1 MSISLKPKHLKR
13 YKDIALLLIK
23 HGRSDI
29 VKHAGLQD
37 ALELDASVETTTGES
52 KAEELAQD
60 LEKMGP
66 TFIKLGQLLST
77 RADFLPPAYIQAL
90 TRLQDKIDPFPF
102 EQVEA
107 IFLGEV
113 GVRIS
118 KAFSEFDAKPL
129 ATASLG
135 QVHRATLHDGQ
146 LVVVK
151 VQRPGIRAIIAGDM
165 EALEEIAGFMD
176 KHTQWG
182 KRYEFGRMLDEF
194 RRSIWRELDYR
205 SEARNLIVLG
215 TNLLEFPGIVVPAPI
230 EDLTTSRVLTME
242 YIRGKKITGLSPLAR
257 LDFKGADLAEEL
269 FHAYLKQILVDGFF
283 HADPHPGN
291 VLLTDDHRIA
301 LLDLGMVGHITPQ
314 LQENLI
320 QLLLAVSDGRG
331 DDAAAVA
338 IKIGEM
344 KEDFS
349 ENTFRQRVAG
359 LISEYQGSKMD
370 QIQVGRVV
378 LEITQISGD
387 NGLRV
392 PAELTLLGK
401 TLLNLDLVGQ
411 VLDPKFNPNVS
422 IRRNAEKILQ
432 QRVWKAF
439 SPSNL
444 YGGFLEM
451 KDLLTR
457 LPSRLNRILDVIARN
472 DLKITVDALEEDKV
486 IDGLQKVANR
496 IALGVILAALIVGA
510 ALLMQ
515 VETAFRIFGYPGFAI
530 LCFLGAGAGS
540 LFLIIPILMH
550 DHPWK
555 KR

>member
-1 MSISLKPKHLKR
+1 MGISLNPKHLKR

-23 HGRSDI
+23 HGRSDV
-29 VKHAGLQD
+29 VKHAGLHG

-52 KAEELAQD
+52 KADELAQD

-77 RADFLPPAYIQAL
+77 RADFLPPAYIHAL

-107 IFLGEV
+107 IVSSEL

-118 KAFSEFDAKPL
+118 KAFSEFEEKPL

-135 QVHRATLHDGQ
+135 QVHRAAMLDGRV
-146 LVVVK
+146 VVVK
-151 VQRPGIRAIIAGDM
+151 VQRPGIREIIAEDM
-165 EALEEIAGFMD
+165 EALEEIAGFLD

-182 KRYEFGRMLDEF
+182 KRYEFGKMLEEI
-194 RRSIWRELDYR
+194 RRSLWRELDYR
-205 SEARNLIVLG
+205 QEARNLSTLG
-215 TNLLEFPGIVVPAPI
+215 ANLLEFPGIVVPTPI
-230 EDLTTSRVLTME
+230 EDFTTARVLTME
-242 YIRGKKITGLSPLAR
+242 YIRGKKITELSPLAR
-257 LDFKGADLAEEL
+257 LDIKGADLAEEL

-291 VLLTDDHRIA
+291 VFLTDDHRIA
-301 LLDLGMVGHITPQ
+301 LLDLGMVGHVTPQ
-314 LQENLI
+314 LQENLL

-331 DDAAAVA
+331 DDAAGIA
-338 IKIGEM
+338 IKISEL

-349 ENTFRQRVAG
+349 ENAFRQRVAS
-359 LISEYQGSKMD
+359 LVSEHQGSKMD
-370 QIQVGRVV
+370 QIQVGRVA

-392 PAELTLLGK
+392 PAELTMLSK

-411 VLDPKFNPNVS
+411 TLDPKFNPNAS

-439 SPSNL
+439 TPTNL
-444 YGGFLEM
+444 FGSLLEM
-451 KDLLTR
+451 KYLLVR
-457 LPSRLNRILDVIARN
+457 LPSRLNRILDAIAHNELRVKVETIDENVI
-472 DLKITVDALEEDKV
+472 IE
-486 IDGLQKVANR
+486 GLQKVANR
-496 IALGVILAALIVGA
+496 IALGLILAALIIGA
-510 ALLMQ
+510 ALLMR
-515 VETAFRIFGYPGFAI
+515 VETSFRLFGYPGFAI
-530 LCFLGAGAGS
+530 LCFLGVGGGG
-540 LFLIIPILMH
+540 LFLIIRILMH
-550 DHPWK
+550 DRPAK
-555 KR
+555 K

>member
-1 MSISLKPKHLKR
+1 MGISLKPNHLKR

-23 HGRSDI
+23 HGRSDV

-37 ALELDASVETTTGES
+37 ALEPDASVETTTGES
-52 KAEELAQD
+52 KEDELAED

-66 TFIKLGQLLST
+66 TYVKLGQLLST
-77 RADFLPPAYIQAL
+77 REDFLPPAYIHAL

-102 EQVEA
+102 EQLEA
-107 IFLGEV
+107 IISGEL

-118 KAFSEFDAKPL
+118 KAFSEFNAEPL

-135 QVHRATLHDGQ
+135 QVRRAVMQDGR

-151 VQRPGIRAIIAGDM
+151 VQRPGIREIIAEDM
-165 EALEEIAGFMD
+165 EALEEIAGFLD

-182 KRYEFGRMLDEF
+182 RRYEFGKMLEEF
-194 RRSIWRELDYR
+194 RRSLWRELDYR
-205 SEARNLIVLG
+205 QEARNLSTLG
-215 TNLLEFPGIVVPAPI
+215 ANLLEFPGIVVPTPI
-230 EDLTTSRVLTME
+230 EDFTTSRVLTME
-242 YIRGKKITGLSPLAR
+242 YIRGKKITKLSPLAR
-257 LDFKGADLAEEL
+257 LELKGADLAEEL

-291 VLLTDDHRIA
+291 VFLTDDHRIA

-314 LQENLI
+314 LQENLL

-331 DDAAAVA
+331 DDAAATA
-338 IKIGEM
+338 IKISQL

-349 ENTFRQRVAG
+349 EKSFRQRVAG
-359 LISEYQGSKMD
+359 LVSEHQGSKMD

-378 LEITQISGD
+378 LEMTQISGD

-392 PAELTLLGK
+392 PTELTMLSK
-401 TLLNLDLVGQ
+401 TLLNLNLVART
-411 VLDPKFNPNVS
+411 LDPKFDPNAS

-432 QRVWKAF
+432 QRVWKTL
-439 SPSNL
+439 SPTNL
-444 YGGFLEM
+444 FGGLLEI

-457 LPSRLNRILDVIARN
+457 LPSRLNRILDAIAN
-472 DLKITVDALEEDKV
+472 NELKVKVETIDEKV
-486 IDGLQKVANR
+486 IIQGLEKIANR
-496 IALGVILAALIVGA
+496 ITLGLVLAALIVGA

-515 VETAFRIFGYPGFAI
+515 VETSFRIFGYPGFAM
-530 LCFLGAGAGS
+530 LFFLGAGGGG
-540 LFLIIPILMH
+540 LLLIIRILMH
-550 DHPWK
+550 DRPSK
-555 KR
+555 K

>member
-1 MSISLKPKHLKR
+1 MTFSLKPQHLKR

-37 ALELDASVETTTGES
+37 ALEPDASVEAPAGES
-52 KAEELAQD
+52 KADGLAQD

-77 RADFLPPAYIQAL
+77 RADFLPPAYIHAL

-107 IFLGEV
+107 IFSAEL

-118 KAFSEFDAKPL
+118 KAFSEFEAKPL

-135 QVHRATLHDGQ
+135 QVHRAAMLDGRV
-146 LVVVK
+146 VVVK
-151 VQRPGIRAIIAGDM
+151 VQRPGIRDIITEDM
-165 EALEEIAGFMD
+165 EVLEEIAGFLD

-182 KRYEFGRMLDEF
+182 RRYEFGKMLEEF
-194 RRSIWRELDYR
+194 RRSLWRELDYR
-205 SEARNLIVLG
+205 QEARNLSTLG
-215 TNLLEFPGIVVPAPI
+215 ANLLEFPGIVVPTPI
-230 EDLTTSRVLTME
+230 EDFTTSRVLTME
-242 YIRGKKITGLSPLAR
+242 YISGKKVTELSPLAR

-291 VLLTDDHRIA
+291 VFLTDDHRIA
-301 LLDLGMVGHITPQ
+301 LLDLGMVGRIAPQ
-314 LQENLI
+314 LQENLL

-331 DDAAAVA
+331 DDAAAMA
-338 IKIGEM
+338 IKISEL
-344 KEDFS
+344 KEGFS

-359 LISEYQGSKMD
+359 LVSEHQGSKMD

-392 PAELTLLGK
+392 PAELTMLGK

-411 VLDPKFNPNVS
+411 TLDPKFNPNAS

-432 QRVWKAF
+432 QRVWKAL
-439 SPSNL
+439 SPTNL
-444 YGGFLEM
+444 FGGLLEL
-451 KDLLTR
+451 KDLLVR
-457 LPSRLNRILDVIARN
+457 LPGRLNRILDAIARN
-472 DLKITVDALEEDKV
+472 ELKVKVETIDED
-486 IDGLQKVANR
+486 IIIEGLQKVANR
-496 IALGVILAALIVGA
+496 ITLGLILAALIVGA
-510 ALLMQ
+510 ALLMR
-515 VETAFRIFGYPGFAI
+515 VETSFRIFGYPGFAI
-530 LCFLGAGAGS
+530 LCFMGVGGGG
-540 LFLIIPILMH
+540 LFLIIRILMN
-550 DHPWK
+550 DRPSK
-555 KR
+555 K